1 MSYDLYNFYLYRPM
15 THYTQNCKEINDHL
29 TSVSFQSNWL
39 SIEPFTEAE
48 KVEMLWR
55 EHIDQIEAMEDALL
69 ERYRG

>member
-1 MSYDLYNFYLYRPM
+1 M
-15 THYTQNCKEINDHL
+15 THATQNCKEINEHL

-69 ERYRG
+69 ESYRG

>member
-1 MSYDLYNFYLYRPM
+1 M
-15 THYTQNCKEINDHL
+15 TNTSNYAKEINDHL

-39 SIEPFTEAE
+39 SIEPFTESE

-55 EHIDQIEAMEDALL
+55 EHIDQMEAMEDALL